1 MPSSDGAGVLTTP
14 GVAQP
19 VATTATSHS
28 HRCQAG
34 GRTLTETS
42 VPEAPGS
49 LQTPILTIYE
59 YINILN
65 SVPPAHP
72 SVDLQAFKAEFFKAL
87 AHPLRIRLLEIL
99 RHRERSVQELQAAL
113 GLDQSTVSQHLAV
126 LRAKHVVVARKEG
139 TTVRYACRDALVGD
153 LLDVAR
159 RIFNNQLAGH
169 QTMLRALQRE
179 TRRPVRR

>member
-1 MPSSDGAGVLTTP
+1 VLGP
-14 GVAQP
+14 RA
-19 VATTATSHS
+19 
-28 HRCQAG
+28 
-34 GRTLTETS
+34 
-42 VPEAPGS
+42 
-49 LQTPILTIYE
+49 
-59 YINILN
+59 
-65 SVPPAHP
+65 

-87 AHPLRIRLLEIL
+87 AHPLRIRILEIL
-99 RHRERSVQELQAAL
+99 RHGDRSVYELQSAL

-169 QTMLRALQRE
+169 QTMLRALRRE
-179 TRRPVRR
+179 TRRPGRR